1 MAVELT
7 LFRSNFN
14 AYRSDV
20 AEYVNNI
27 ISSIDRISEY
37 LVDIIFQNNNFHQ
50 AMGEYFGFDI
60 IFNPDGDLVYTFNKI
75 YIQRSVIRC
84 LSYY

>member
-37 LVDIIFQNNNFHQ
+37 LVDIIFQNN
-50 AMGEYFGFDI
+50 I
-60 IFNPDGDLVYTFNKI
+60 
-75 YIQRSVIRC
+75 
-84 LSYY
+84 

>member
-20 AEYVNNI
+20 AEYVNNFKI
-27 ISSIDRISEY
+27 I
-37 LVDIIFQNNNFHQ
+37 
-50 AMGEYFGFDI
+50 
-60 IFNPDGDLVYTFNKI
+60 TF
-75 YIQRSVIRC
+75 IRQWGNT
-84 LSYY
+84 LALI

>member
-1 MAVELT
+1 MAVELA

-20 AEYVNNI
+20 AGYVNNI

-60 IFNPDGDLVYTFNKI
+60 IFNPDGDDVENWFTHSIK
-75 YIQRSVIRC
+75 
-84 LSYY
+84 